1 MSFQPFQNFIKRA
14 ANHYGIGKE
23 MEAAKIC
30 QDFRKMMP
38 ELLKGIPQADQFI
51 QPASY
56 KNKTLVLNVFN
67 PAWAQEI
74 IIRRPKIIAE
84 MNQKAGKEIIKNLYT
99 QLSSMGHNQY

>member
-1 MSFQPFQNFIKRA
+1 MSFQPFQNFLKRA

-30 QDFRKMMP
+30 QDFRVLMP
-38 ELLKGIPQADQFI
+38 EVLKGIPQADQYI
-51 QPASY
+51 QPAFY
-56 KNKTLVLNVFN
+56 KNKTLVLNVLN

-84 MNQKAGKEIIKNLYT
+84 MNRRAGKEIVRNLYT
-99 QLSSMGHNQY
+99 QLHSQAPNY